1 MSTIELIEHAPS
13 ATRVQARDVDGKN
26 TYMAG
31 VALGVALLKAGDQFK
46 AAADDAVDLEAEV
59 RGNTPQHNYVRPFL
73 DTVMASPELV
83 EGFSAVL
90 SGYLGV
96 QLPPDTR
103 VFADLTY
110 EKIMGASASTPCPI
124 DQDRVNF
131 SKLSRLLNDA
141 AQDDNGVAWSGNALR
156 LLQCAADIAAQ
167 AASKSWIGNPH
178 ADSTAYDVAALVIAA
193 GRVPGDEITSK
204 QRALLAQVRDILID
218 LTEGDERVLDDSP
231 PANATQPA
239 EQDPRLTEVIE
250 ALEHLGAM
258 VDFAFEGR
266 TEGDTGSTENNLLSL
281 ASDYLDS
288 IADDVQSG
296 YLLGDD
302 DPGRGHPELIHRLGR
317 FEHLI
322 EAIGVVIGAR
332 YPDSH
337 REQARLNYLQQLLTK
352 ADEFY
357 NDCECG
363 KSPAATQSAPLMAT
377 QTAPPWPR

>member
-1 MSTIELIEHAPS
+1 MNAVVIRP
-13 ATRVQARDVDGKN
+13 KK
-26 TYMAG
+26 
-31 VALGVALLKAGDQFK
+31 VAAKRTEDAIADPDRANFAKLGLL
-46 AAADDAVDLEAEV
+46 L
-59 RGNTPQHNYVRPFL
+59 H
-73 DTVMASPELV
+73 
-83 EGFSAVL
+83 
-90 SGYLGV
+90 
-96 QLPPDTR
+96 
-103 VFADLTY
+103 
-110 EKIMGASASTPCPI
+110 
-124 DQDRVNF
+124 
-131 SKLSRLLNDA
+131 DA
-141 AQDDNGVAWSGNALR
+141 AQDGSGAAWSGNSLR
-156 LLQCAADIAAQ
+156 LLQCAADIAEQ
-167 AASKSWIGNPH
+167 AASNSWIGIPN

-193 GRVPGDEITSK
+193 SRVPGDEITSK
-204 QRALLAQVRDILID
+204 QRALLDEARTILVA

-231 PANATQPA
+231 PAGAAQPA
-239 EQDPRLTEVIE
+239 EQDPRITEVIE
-250 ALEHLGAM
+250 GLERLGAM

-296 YLLGDD
+296 YLLGDE

-337 REQARLNYLQQLLTK
+337 REQARLDYLQQVLTK

-363 KSPAATQSAPLMAT
+363 KWEDALRKKPN
-377 QTAPPWPR
+377 